1 MVAGDDDLLSVREGV
16 EPVELGLDLRDG
28 AGVAEVARVDEDVAG
43 RDGGGCVGVGVGEAD
58 EADTVGACGVVGRA
72 AEEEDEGVDVA
83 GEEFEGGG
91 EEGGEEGW
99 WLEGGGRGC
108 REEGHYCVGGRT
120 EGCIG
125 CGDRV
130 GASMVIVFTLVFICG
145 ITREILRKS
154 SLLVRAWHRACAVT
168 SDR

>member
-43 RDGGGCVGVGVGEAD
+43 RDGGWGVGVGVGVGEAD
-58 EADTVGACGVVGRA
+58 EADAVGACGVVGRA

-91 EEGGEEGW
+91 EKEVEEGW
-99 WLEGGGRGC
+99 RLEGGGRGC

-130 GASMVIVFTLVFICG
+130 GASMVIAFTLTLVLTCG
-145 ITREILRKS
+145 NYT
-154 SLLVRAWHRACAVT
+154 
-168 SDR
+168 